1 MVEAPSLDCGPHGLE
16 PLHPEPSEPTAWHR
30 LPALPETFP
39 PPTRPARVPQRL
51 DTQGHLSADPLLLSL
66 PAQVPRRPW
75 SLCPPS
81 LGWWPPASSTPD
93 STFPSLPCL
102 SWPLFP
108 ACPSSTS
115 LSPGPG

>member
-1 MVEAPSLDCGPHGLE
+1 MVEAPSLDCGPHRLE
-16 PLHPEPSEPTAWHR
+16 PLYPGAPEPPARHR
-30 LPALPETFP
+30 LPALPETLLP
-39 PPTRPARVPQRL
+39 STRPAPVPQRL

-108 ACPSSTS
+108 ACPPSTS